1 VKSRRLLLGRC
12 RMVTSLRLR
21 QVAADA
27 AGVTVFV
34 KAVSN
39 LSMGSGEVT
48 EAIVKLLPRPP
59 R

>member
-1 VKSRRLLLGRC
+1 
-12 RMVTSLRLR
+12 MVTSLRLR

-48 EAIVKLLPRPP
+48 EAIVKSLPRPP